1 ILRAEAASKIGTSTS
16 AASAPETLSLLLEV
30 RDTGVGIPAD
40 QQQRIFEEFEQVDG
54 STQRMFG
61 GTGLGLSITRGLVAL
76 MGGRIELES
85 RLNIGSTFR
94 VILPVAVGTE
104 ADLVLDDSSCVALAG
119 AESDEEDLHGLR
131 VLVVDDNL

>member
-1 ILRAEAASKIGTSTS
+1 AVRADPEELRITWEVDDDVPEIVIADMGRVRQVLINLVGNAIKFTPAGEVSARIALAADEKPAASAILRAEAASKIGTSTS

-61 GTGLGLSITRGLVAL
+61 GTG
-76 MGGRIELES
+76 
-85 RLNIGSTFR
+85 
-94 VILPVAVGTE
+94 
-104 ADLVLDDSSCVALAG
+104 
-119 AESDEEDLHGLR
+119 
-131 VLVVDDNL
+131 